1 VAKKYI
7 VTLTAEERAMLEE
20 MTRTGKAA
28 ARKIAHARILLK
40 ADVAEGGPGWPDE
53 QIAGALDVS
62 ASTVRRIRLLFVE
75 EGLDVALNPRPAQ
88 RAYPTKLDGAGEAH
102 LIALTCGA
110 PPEGRAR
117 WSLRLLADRFVALG
131 HVEAV
136 SHETVRQTLKKRI
149 AAVVEGLLV
158 HPPAR
163 ERGVRGPDGG
173 GARRVHAAGG
183 PGLSARVHGRGQQ
196 AVGR

>member
-7 VTLTAEERAMLEE
+7 VTLTAEERGMREE

-88 RAYPTKLDGAGEAH
+88 RAYPTTLDGAGEAH
-102 LIALTCGA
+102 LIALTCGV
-110 PPEGRAR
+110 PPEGRA
-117 WSLRLLADRFVALG
+117 L
-131 HVEAV
+131 EP
-136 SHETVRQTLKKRI
+136 T
-149 AAVVEGLLV
+149 
-158 HPPAR
+158 PACR
-163 ERGVRGPDGG
+163 PF
-173 GARRVHAAGG
+173 RR
-183 PGLSARVHGRGQQ
+183 ARVWRGGLPRDRAPDIKKTNCGRG
-196 AVGR
+196 

>member
-1 VAKKYI
+1 MNKKYI

-40 ADVAEGGPGWPDE
+40 ADMAEGGLGWPDK

-88 RAYPTKLDGAGEAH
+88 RVYPTKFDGA
-102 LIALTCGA
+102 
-110 PPEGRAR
+110 
-117 WSLRLLADRFVALG
+117 S
-131 HVEAV
+131 
-136 SHETVRQTLKKRI
+136 S
-149 AAVVEGLLV
+149 
-158 HPPAR
+158 
-163 ERGVRGPDGG
+163 
-173 GARRVHAAGG
+173 
-183 PGLSARVHGRGQQ
+183 
-196 AVGR
+196 